1 MNKEELNELFSE
13 QTAKTSSG
21 VMFMTES
28 LAEVINDK
36 QHIRLQV
43 LSTSVDK
50 IDELLDNELAGYEF
64 DSYVN
69 NIPKFVKQ

>member
-36 QHIRLQV
+36 QYIRLQV

-64 DSYVN
+64 ESYVN